1 MTNKTTNMIEVDAR
15 HTQTSQPLNQ
25 ALPEVLK
32 LLSRIWDMTS
42 FWFLKLNLGTK
53 FMKILIINSLSLS
66 LRMVDTMLIQ
76 CVESTDDEVNSI

>member
-32 LLSRIWDMTS
+32 LIIRVLVYD
-42 FWFLKLNLGTK
+42 FLLASNKLNLGAK
-53 FMKILIINSLSLS
+53 FMKILFINSLFIF
-66 LRMVDTMLIQ
+66 DPG
-76 CVESTDDEVNSI
+76 

>member
-32 LLSRIWDMTS
+32 LIIRVLVYD
-42 FWFLKLNLGTK
+42 FLLASIKLNLGAK
-53 FMKILIINSLSLS
+53 FMKIF
-66 LRMVDTMLIQ
+66 VFVFDPG
-76 CVESTDDEVNSI
+76 